1 MSAQHELEIILA
13 STSPRRKE
21 LLSTLVEDFQII
33 PSPAEEIHCHETP
46 LPELCCMN
54 AQSKAAVIAGRAEHQ
69 DHVVIGAD
77 TLVYIDSTPLGKPR
91 DRAEAI
97 ATLKKLSGRTHQVC
111 TGVCIIH
118 NGHIKTFHEITEVSF
133 KELNDELIAN
143 YLEKV
148 DVMDKAGSYAVQ
160 EHGEMIVR
168 EVTGSYSNV
177 VGFPLKSVRENL
189 VELGIECLPEK
200 QRVAKN
206 HRYPVLF
213 NPNARS
219 TRGRRSLRFLMANA
233 TDFTLYATRGIDD
246 ARELA
251 AKFAADGE
259 PVVLAAGGDG
269 TLNAV
274 IMGLIGSNTALGV
287 LPTGTMNVFAREMG
301 IPVPSVQ
308 RSNLKRALQVIKEG
322 HITEVDLFHA
332 NGQPFV
338 QMAGI
343 GFDAQVI
350 EDTTAESKKLLGPLA
365 YLMNAVKLLGE
376 DPPKMKLICSD
387 GREIEGVAVLAGNG
401 ELYGG
406 QVRLFP
412 KADNNDGL
420 LDILVFKESGY
431 KFVVDTL
438 KGMAG
443 VLDLVKSS
451 VEYVQAAEF
460 KVVADRDVPI
470 EVDGEYL
477 GRHTEVSFSSTGSKL
492 KVLAPKEPI
501 GGFIK
506 VWKDWVQNIPRKIA
520 GE

>member
-1 MSAQHELEIILA
+1 MSTDIILA
-13 STSPRRKE
+13 SGSPRRSD
-21 LLSTLVEDFQII
+21 LLSELVEKFQVI
-33 PSPAEEIHCHETP
+33 PSPGEEVHCHETP

-54 AQSKAAVIAGRAEHQ
+54 AESKASAIAERPEHSS
-69 DHVVIGAD
+69 HIVIGAD
-77 TLVYIDSTPLGKPR
+77 TLIYIDSTPLGKPR

-111 TGVCIIH
+111 TGVCIIS
-118 NGHIKTFHEITEVSF
+118 GEQVIKFHEITEVSF
-133 KELNDELIAN
+133 REITDEVISA
-143 YLEKV
+143 YMEKV

-160 EHGEMIVR
+160 EYGEMIILK
-168 EVTGSYSNV
+168 VTGSYSNV
-177 VGFPLKSVRENL
+177 VGFPMQSIRKKLES
-189 VELGIECLPEK
+189 LGVACLPEK

-219 TRGRRSLRFLMANA
+219 TRGQRSLKFLMNNA
-233 TDFTLYATRGIDD
+233 TDFTLYATRDMD
-246 ARELA
+246 ESRELA
-251 AKFAADGE
+251 AKFAAEKE

-274 IMGLIGSNTALGV
+274 IMGLMGSETALGV

-301 IPVPSVQ
+301 IPVPTLQ
-308 RSNLKRALQVIKEG
+308 RSNLNLALEVIKGG
-322 HITEVDLFHA
+322 HITEVDLFRA
-332 NGQPFV
+332 NDQAFI

-350 EDTTAESKKLLGPLA
+350 EDTTIESKKLLGPLA
-365 YLMNAVKLLGE
+365 YLMNAVKLLG
-376 DPPKMKLICSD
+376 DNPPKMKLICSD
-387 GREIEGVAVLAGNG
+387 GREVEGVAVLAGNG

-431 KFVVDTL
+431 KFVVDSL
-438 KGMAG
+438 KGIAG
-443 VLDLVKSS
+443 VLDLVKSG

-477 GRHTEVSFSSTGSKL
+477 GRHKEVNFSSTGFKL

-506 VWKDWVQNIPRKIA
+506 VWKNWVQNIPRKIA
-520 GE
+520 GEQHQP

>member
-1 MSAQHELEIILA
+1 MSAEIILA

-21 LLSTLVEDFQII
+21 LLSTLVENFQVI
-33 PSPAEEIHCHETP
+33 PSPGEEIHCHETP

-54 AQSKAAVIAGRAEHQ
+54 AQSKASAVAGRPEHQ
-69 DHVVIGAD
+69 ERIVIGAD
-77 TLVYIDSTPLGKPR
+77 TLVYVDETPLGKPR
-91 DRAEAI
+91 DRQEAI
-97 ATLKKLSGRTHQVC
+97 STLKKLSGRTHQVC

-118 NGHIKTFHEITEVSF
+118 DDHVTTFYEITEVRF
-133 KELNDELIAN
+133 KELTDETVEG

-160 EHGEMIVR
+160 EHGEMIVQ

-177 VGFPLKSVRENL
+177 VGFPLTSVREKL
-189 VELGIECLPEK
+189 VELGVKCLPEK
-200 QRVAKN
+200 QRVAKD

-219 TRGRRSLRFLMANA
+219 TRGRRALRFLMANA
-233 TDFTLYATRGIDD
+233 SDFVLYATRDIDD

-259 PVVLAAGGDG
+259 PIVLAAGGDG
-269 TLNAV
+269 TLNAI
-274 IMGLIGSNTALGV
+274 IMGLIGSDTALGV

-301 IPVPSVQ
+301 IPVPTIQ
-308 RSNLKRALQVIKEG
+308 RSNLNQALKVIKEG
-322 HITEVDLFHA
+322 HITQVDLFHA
-332 NGQPFV
+332 NGQPFI
-338 QMAGI
+338 QMAGV

-350 EDTTAESKKLLGPLA
+350 EDTTLESKKLLGPLA
-365 YLMNAVKLLGE
+365 YLMSAVKLLG
-376 DPPKMKLICSD
+376 DNPPKMTLVCSD

-420 LDILVFKESGY
+420 LDILVFKEAGY
-431 KFVVDTL
+431 KFVVDSL

-492 KVLAPKEPI
+492 KVLAPREPI
-501 GGFIK
+501 GGFSK
-506 VWKDWVQNIPRKIA
+506 VWKNWVQNIPRKIA

>member
-1 MSAQHELEIILA
+1 MNPQIILA

-21 LLSTLVEDFQII
+21 LLSAIIEDFQVI
-33 PSPAEEIHCHETP
+33 PSPGEEIHCHQTP
-46 LPELCCMN
+46 LPDLCCVN
-54 AQSKAAVIAGRAEHQ
+54 AQSKASAIAGRSEHE
-69 DHVVIGAD
+69 HNIVIGAD
-77 TLVYIDSTPLGKPR
+77 TLVYIDSTPLGKPHNR
-91 DRAEAI
+91 VEAI

-118 NGHIKTFHEITEVSF
+118 DEHVHTFHEITEVSF
-133 KELNDELIAN
+133 KILTDELIET

-148 DVMDKAGSYAVQ
+148 DVMDKAGSYAIQ
-160 EHGEMIVR
+160 EYGDMIIHQ
-168 EVTGSYSNV
+168 VTGCYTNV
-177 VGFPLKSVRENL
+177 VGFPQEAVRAKL
-189 VELGIECLPEK
+189 IELGVKCLPEK
-200 QRVAKN
+200 QRVAEN

-213 NPNARS
+213 NPSARS
-219 TRGRRSLRFLMANA
+219 TKGRRALRFLMANA
-233 TDFTLYATRGIDD
+233 TDFVLYATRDIDD

-251 AKFAADGE
+251 AKFAADEE
-259 PVVLAAGGDG
+259 PVILAAGGDG

-301 IPVPSVQ
+301 IPVPNVQ
-308 RSNLKRALQVIKEG
+308 RSNLNRALQVIKQG

-338 QMAGI
+338 QMAGV

-350 EDTTAESKKLLGPLA
+350 EDTTIESKKLLGPLA
-365 YLMNAVKLLGE
+365 YLKSAVKLLG
-376 DPPKMKLICSD
+376 DNPPKMKLICSD

-420 LDILVFKESGY
+420 LDILVFKETGY

-438 KGMAG
+438 KGIAG
-443 VLDLVKSS
+443 VLDLVTSS

-501 GGFIK
+501 GGFAK
-506 VWKDWVQNIPRKIA
+506 VWKDWVQNIPRKFA

>member
-1 MSAQHELEIILA
+1 MNADIILA
-13 STSPRRKE
+13 SSSPRRSE
-21 LLSTLVEDFQII
+21 LLSSLLEDFQVI
-33 PSPAEEIHCHETP
+33 PSPGEEIHCHETP
-46 LPELCCMN
+46 LPELCCIN
-54 AQSKAAVIAGRAEHQ
+54 AQSKASAIAGRPEHQ
-69 DHVVIGAD
+69 NHIVIGAD

-91 DRAEAI
+91 DRAAAI

-111 TGVCIIH
+111 TGVCIIK
-118 NGHIKTFHEITEVSF
+118 GEQIKSFYEITEVRF
-133 KELNDELIAN
+133 KELTDEIIES
-143 YLEKV
+143 YMEKV

-160 EHGEMIVR
+160 EHGEMIVI
-168 EVTGSYSNV
+168 EVTGSHSNV
-177 VGFPLKSVRENL
+177 VGLPIKSVREKL
-189 VELGIECLPEK
+189 EEFGVKCLPEK

-213 NPNARS
+213 NPHARS
-219 TRGRRSLRFLMANA
+219 TRGRRSLRFLMNNA

-251 AKFAADGE
+251 AKFAVDNE

-301 IPVPSVQ
+301 IPVPTMQ
-308 RSNLKRALQVIKEG
+308 RSNLNCALEVIKGG
-322 HITEVDLFHA
+322 HITEVDLFRA
-332 NGQPFV
+332 NDQPFV

-350 EDTTAESKKLLGPLA
+350 EDTTVESKKMLGPLA
-365 YLMNAVKLLGE
+365 YLMSAVKLLGE
-376 DPPKMKLICSD
+376 NPPKMTLICSD

-420 LDILVFKESGY
+420 LDILVFKETGY
-431 KFVVDTL
+431 KFVVDSL
-438 KGMAG
+438 KGIAG

-492 KVLAPKEPI
+492 KVLAPREPI

-506 VWKDWVQNIPRKIA
+506 VWKNWVQNLPRKIA
-520 GE
+520 GEQSH